1 MFITTYIHYSAGAD
15 ELASMHGN
23 RFSPEEDFFVNPF
36 SSVLT
41 IMQDITMHMYMYMYI
56 HWYRCCL
63 KKQTHSGT
71 VGFAPEKYMLSL
83 SLLKITSHCN
93 SIKVFGSGP

>member
-1 MFITTYIHYSAGAD
+1 
-15 ELASMHGN
+15 MHGN

-41 IMQDITMHMYMYMYI
+41 TMQNITMHRYMYMYI
-56 HWYRCCL
+56 VRTL
-63 KKQTHSGT
+63 VQVLLEEANTHSGT
-71 VGFAPEKYMLSL
+71 VGFAPEKHNEPQLFLLSL

-93 SIKVFGSGP
+93 SIKAFGSGP